1 MTREELTTW
10 ALANGWQMIDG
21 HPSLT
26 KPAAPSMAIVR
37 LVLKA
42 TVASLEIK
50 KPAGKWEK
58 VAGESYGKILPDDG
72 TGIPGGLG
80 LTTISGLTLLM
91 QSNKDRLVFAK
102 NGRRQTLNRMI
113 QSAFPGY
120 ARIMFRRFGCCGKA
134 PGRPACQAR
143 RRTVRD

>member
-1 MTREELTTW
+1 MNKDEVTAW

-21 HPSLT
+21 FPSLT
-26 KPAAPSMAIVR
+26 KPAKPHPAIVR

-42 TVASLEIK
+42 TVASVEIK

-58 VAGESYGKILPDDG
+58 IASEGYGKIQPDAE

-91 QSNKDRLVFAK
+91 QANKDRLIFAK
-102 NGRRQTLNRMI
+102 MG
-113 QSAFPGY
+113 G
-120 ARIMFRRFGCCGKA
+120 GK
-134 PGRPACQAR
+134 P
-143 RRTVRD
+143 